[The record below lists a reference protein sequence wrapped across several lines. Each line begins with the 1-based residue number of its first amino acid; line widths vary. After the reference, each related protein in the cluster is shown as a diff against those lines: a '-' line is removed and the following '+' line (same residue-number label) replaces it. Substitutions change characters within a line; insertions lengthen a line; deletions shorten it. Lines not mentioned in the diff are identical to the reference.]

1 MTKVRQTLQ
10 IGHSDVISGLC
21 YYASWEQELV
31 KVEFLRFL
39 TYIEPRQAKV
49 NWTVFNPLAF
59 MCFFG

>member
-10 IGHSDVISGLC
+10 ISHSDVISGIC

-39 TYIEPRQAKV
+39 TKIEPRQAKV
-49 NWTVFNPLAF
+49 NWTQFLTLSHS
-59 MCFFG
+59 CFFG

>member
-10 IGHSDVISGLC
+10 ISHSDVISGVC
-21 YYASWEQELV
+21 YYATCEQELV

-49 NWTVFNPLAF
+49 N
-59 MCFFG
+59 